1 MPIIIPFDTGW
12 TIISRL
18 IDKLIYSI
26 LLLLWVFQNI
36 VLPRLHSSKD
46 YVCNIVLP
54 YFIDWNYT
62 PILRKNKNRDKT
74 SHGAGKFSMKL
85 HNSKKSSYNE
95 RNCKSERHNRRHSL
109 LRHKP
114 SKTRWNANTT
124 SLPDLNVKTR
134 SVKGTK
140 YPSPRRRDRMT
151 WVLHRRQVRE
161 QLHLS
166 NLDQHILPYD
176 EPDLYNDFITKDTS
190 QPSRFIIN
198 FPRHCVLGHVL
209 SDSDPL
215 DDLGPWKEVVRPT
228 KKPRSVGPHKSK
240 PKETTSMKKT
250 RQKNKKSRSVKVEVS
265 KPEESRQGDDPLTP
279 QRLASVAGN
288 LSCWMI

>member
-12 TIISRL
+12 TIILRL
-18 IDKLIYSI
+18 IDKLMYCT
-26 LLLLWVFQNI
+26 LLLSWIFQDT
-36 VLPRLHSSKD
+36 VVPRLQSSKD
-46 YVCNIVLP
+46 YVCDIVLP
-54 YFIDWNYT
+54 YLFDWKHT
-62 PILRKNKNRDKT
+62 PILRKIKNRDKS

-85 HNSKKSSYNE
+85 RNSKKSSYNE
-95 RNCKSERHNRRHSL
+95 RNCKSGRHNRRHSF

-114 SKTRWNANTT
+114 SKIRQYANAR

-140 YPSPRRRDRMT
+140 HPSPRRRDRMIRA
-151 WVLHRRQVRE
+151 LHRRQVRE

-166 NLDQHILPYD
+166 NLNQHILPYD
-176 EPDLYNDFITKDTS
+176 EPNLYNDFITKDTS

-215 DDLGPWKEVVRPT
+215 NDLGPWKEVVRPT

-240 PKETTSMKKT
+240 LKKNNK
-250 RQKNKKSRSVKVEVS
+250 QK
-265 KPEESRQGDDPLTP
+265 
-279 QRLASVAGN
+279 
-288 LSCWMI
+288 